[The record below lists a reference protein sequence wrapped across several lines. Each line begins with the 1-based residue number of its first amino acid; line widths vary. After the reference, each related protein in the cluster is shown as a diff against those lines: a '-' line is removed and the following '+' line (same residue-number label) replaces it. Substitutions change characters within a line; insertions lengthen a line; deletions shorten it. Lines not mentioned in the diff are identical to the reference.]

1 MKNHLFVLLFS
12 ITIPT
17 IGQLKADINLMD
29 SIIQMNDEKLINIS
43 SEISTRSRDLYVD
56 NEWRYGTVLT
66 VDDEIIH
73 ISGRI
78 NVMRGYLECKVNNRL
93 RKIASGRVKLVKIND
108 QLFIPVQGNE
118 IDGGGINTFM
128 EVLSPGNFT
137 LLRNYYIDIE
147 TRRGDSLNPGL
158 TGDQSAILKTNLFYS
173 DDLKNFSTLKS
184 TKNGVLN
191 LLSDKANQIEELIE
205 VNKLRFNSD
214 RDITIIFNYYNSI

>member
-1 MKNHLFVLLFS
+1 MKNYLIVAFLFFS
-12 ITIPT
+12 TTI
-17 IGQLKADINLMD
+17 IGQLKADLNLMD
-29 SIIQMNDEKLINIS
+29 SVIQMNDEKIIDIS

-66 VDDEIIH
+66 VDNEIIH

-93 RKIASGRVKLVKIND
+93 RKIANGRVKLVRLND

-118 IDGGGINTFM
+118 IDGGGINTYM

-158 TGDQSAILKTNLFYS
+158 TGDQSAILKTNLLYS
-173 DDLKNFSTLKS
+173 KDLKNFSTLKS

-191 LLSDKANQIEELIE
+191 LLGDKANQIEELIE

-214 RDITIIFNYYNSI
+214 RDIAIIFNYYNSI

>member
-1 MKNHLFVLLFS
+1 MKNYLIVAFLFFS
-12 ITIPT
+12 TTI
-17 IGQLKADINLMD
+17 IGQLKADLNLMD
-29 SIIQMNDEKLINIS
+29 SVIQMNDEKIIDIS

-66 VDDEIIH
+66 VDNEIIH

-93 RKIASGRVKLVKIND
+93 RKIANGRVKLVRLND

-118 IDGGGINTFM
+118 IDGGGINTYM

-173 DDLKNFSTLKS
+173 KDLKNFLTLKS

-191 LLSDKANQIEELIE
+191 LLGDKANQIEELIE

-214 RDITIIFNYYNSI
+214 RDIAIIFNYYNSI